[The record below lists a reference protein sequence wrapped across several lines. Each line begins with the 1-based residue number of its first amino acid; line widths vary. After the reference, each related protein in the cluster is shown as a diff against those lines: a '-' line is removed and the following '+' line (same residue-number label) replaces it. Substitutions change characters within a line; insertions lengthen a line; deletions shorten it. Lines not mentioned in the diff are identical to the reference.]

1 MDVFIKTAGL
11 ILLALLLGIVLTKE
25 GKDFSI
31 LLTVFVC
38 TIIALAALR
47 YISPI
52 IDFLT
57 KLQVMGDLDPEILT
71 TLLRAVGIGILSEII
86 CQICADAGNASLG
99 KTLQILSAAVV
110 LWLSVPLFTGLIEL
124 VEKILVAI

>member
-11 ILLALLLGIVLTKE
+11 ILVALLLGIVLTKQ
-25 GKDFSI
+25 GKDFSL

-38 TIIALAALR
+38 SVIALAALN

-57 KLQVMGDLDPEILT
+57 KMQALGNLDTEILT
-71 TLLRAVGIGILSEII
+71 TLLRAVGIGILAEII
-86 CQICADAGNASLG
+86 CQICTDAGNAALG
-99 KTLQILSAAVV
+99 KSLQLLSAAVV
-110 LWLSVPLFTGLIEL
+110 LWLSVPLFTGLIDL